1 MKLEDNNFTSVV
13 DTGFHP
19 SIPGMGSTVS
29 TTGVTSDHDKLF
41 VALNKEVDK
50 LVNDLFSSIATVVK
64 NQPKPPAL
72 PTPAAATTP
81 PAKPQTG
88 IWPGVRKVLHN
99 IWYGNSP
106 DNPNFKRE
114 SKLESYNAVVG
125 QLDQLYNLIEEN
137 LTTSVVAAPNMS
149 GAIATPTYLQ
159 RELGRLLLKF
169 KNNLRH
175 VVSKY
180 LTQAFK
186 ISDVDKPA
194 DKSVDKTPESEVQP
208 TEPEKAANE
217 PEQDFPQTATIK
229 APAKS
234 KRSKKKV
241 EDPVEETP
249 MEKDM
254 KRLQELEAKMHSH
267 EELSEDELDEFGAL
281 LLSTSGQ
288 KFDDAG
294 NLVSTGKNEEH
305 MYARELV
312 ESLSMESKTQFYKTL
327 LKSGGDPNH
336 VLRHIVDALPL
347 KERVEYYKN
356 KLKG

>member
-1 MKLEDNNFTSVV
+1 MKFREDNNFTSVI
-13 DTGFHP
+13 DTGLHP
-19 SIPGMGSTVS
+19 SIPGLGSSIS

-72 PTPAAATTP
+72 PTPAAPAP
-81 PAKPQTG
+81 AAKPQTG

-125 QLDQLYNLIEEN
+125 QLDQLYDLIEEN
-137 LTTSVVAAPNMS
+137 LTTSVVAAPNMG
-149 GAIATPTYLQ
+149 GAMATPTYLQ
-159 RELGRLLLKF
+159 RELGKLLLKF
-169 KNNLRH
+169 KNSLRQ

-186 ISDVDKPA
+186 IGGVDKPV
-194 DKSVDKTPESEVQP
+194 DKSPEPKPAEP
-208 TEPEKAANE
+208 TVEPEKTAAE
-217 PEQDFPQTATIK
+217 PEPDYPQAAAIK
-229 APAKS
+229 PPKKSNKS
-234 KRSKKKV
+234 KSKSKSKIEPSK
-241 EDPVEETP
+241 ED
-249 MEKDM
+249 KDM
-254 KRLQELEAKMHSH
+254 MRLKELETKMHNN
-267 EELSEDELDEFGAL
+267 EEMSEEELDEFGAL
-281 LLSTSGQ
+281 LLSTAGQ

-294 NLVSTGKNEEH
+294 NLVPTGKTEEH
-305 MYARELV
+305 MHARELV
-312 ESLSMESKTQFYKTL
+312 ESLSLEGKTEFYKTL

-336 VLRHIVDALPL
+336 VLRHVVDALPL
-347 KERVEYYKN
+347 KERVEYYKK
-356 KLKG
+356 KLKE